1 MEIHENDFV
10 LESISDDSDRFN
22 LRFYKRVKKRDTGEY
37 AIEPGDPL
45 YGLTLSHALQK
56 IAHHRVAKKYE
67 EANISLKEFLKEYQL
82 AYREIVKLCRES
94 LPENFDTGE

>member
-22 LRFYKRVKKRDTGEY
+22 LRFYKRVKKRDTGQFET
-37 AIEPGDPL
+37 ELGDPL
-45 YGLTLSHALQK
+45 YGLTLSSALCR

-67 EANISLKEFLKEYQL
+67 EENLTLRKFLKEYQ
-82 AYREIVKLCRES
+82 ATYAEIVKLCRET